1 MVFTIIK
8 AGPFFTAIECFKFE
22 RSGLRWGQ
30 VKVSVQK
37 FIGFGVSVIV
47 GVRLKP
53 RPLSKVDQ
61 PVIVPVA
68 HFKKIQVTL
77 SLDPY
82 YAI

>member
-1 MVFTIIK
+1 M
-8 AGPFFTAIECFKFE
+8 
-22 RSGLRWGQ
+22 
-30 VKVSVQK
+30 QK
-37 FIGFGVSVIV
+37 FIGLGVSVIV

-53 RPLSKVDQ
+53 RPLSRVYK

>member
-1 MVFTIIK
+1 MEQLQLS
-8 AGPFFTAIECFKFE
+8 ALSL
-22 RSGLRWGQ
+22 RGLVLDG

-37 FIGFGVSVIV
+37 IIGLGVSVIV

-53 RPLSKVDQ
+53 RPLSRVYQ
-61 PVIVPVA
+61 PLIVPVA